1 MAIAPL
7 GIHINICRLP
17 TEKMSEFLDHHLQTF
32 MNYGGS
38 YIQDTGGLM
47 DKLKVAEE
55 IPKR

>member
-1 MAIAPL
+1 MAIAPV

-47 DKLKVAEE
+47 EALKVAEE